1 MLTREQFSTRVAQG
15 PLAID
20 GGMSTELEQ
29 QGCTLEGSLWTAQAL
44 LDDPALIESAHKA
57 YVDAGAGVVITA
69 SYQISRAGFVE
80 QGHTAEDADRALRAS
95 IDVARSAATGTNT
108 LVAASVGPYG
118 AILHDGSEYRGNYG
132 KSVEELTA
140 FHAERLAVLISAN
153 PDLLALETIPDAL
166 EAEALVA
173 ALALFPG
180 ALAWM
185 SFSLGPNGKLWA
197 GQSLA
202 QAASIAATSDA
213 VVAIG
218 VNCVDPALVSAAIAE
233 IRSVTDLPV
242 VIYANGGG
250 TWNARTGLWENAAA
264 DALVAYSADWVRQG
278 AVLIGGCCG
287 THAGDIRQLAL
298 ALAL

>member
-1 MLTREQFSTRVAQG
+1 MLTREEFFARVRV

-29 QGCTLEGSLWTAQAL
+29 QGCRLEGSLWTAQAL
-44 LDDPALIESAHKA
+44 LDDPGLIEAVHKA

-69 SYQISRAGFVE
+69 SYQISRTGFVE
-80 QGHTAEDADRALRAS
+80 AGLTANDADRALRAS
-95 IDVARSAATGTNT
+95 IEVARKAVGGTQT

-118 AILHDGSEYRGNYG
+118 AILHDGSEYKGNYG
-132 KSVEELTA
+132 KTVEELRA
-140 FHAERLAVLISAN
+140 FHVERLGVLLSAN
-153 PDLLALETIPDAL
+153 PDLLAIETIPDAL

-173 ALALFPG
+173 ALAEFPS
-180 ALAWM
+180 AIAWM
-185 SFSLGPNGKLWA
+185 SFSIGPDGKLWA

-202 QAASIAATSDA
+202 QAARIAASSPA
-213 VVAIG
+213 IAAIG

-250 TWNARTGLWENAAA
+250 TWNPETGIWENAAA
-264 DALVAYSADWVRQG
+264 DALVAYSAEWITQG
-278 AVLIGGCCG
+278 ATVIGGCCG
-287 THAGDIRQLAL
+287 THAGDIRQLAA
-298 ALAL
+298 AL

>member
-1 MLTREQFSTRVAQG
+1 MLTREEFLARVRV

-44 LDDPALIESAHKA
+44 LDDPGLIESAHKA

-80 QGHTAEDADRALRAS
+80 AGLTANDADRALRAS
-95 IDVARSAATGTNT
+95 IDVARKAVSGTET

-118 AILHDGSEYRGNYG
+118 AILHDGSEYKGNYG
-132 KSVEELTA
+132 KTVEELRA
-140 FHAERLAVLISAN
+140 FHVERLGVLLSAN
-153 PDLLALETIPDAL
+153 PDLFAIETIPDAL

-173 ALALFPG
+173 ALAEFPS
-180 ALAWM
+180 AIAWM
-185 SFSLGPNGKLWA
+185 SFSIGPDGKLWA

-202 QAASIAATSDA
+202 EAARFAASSPAIA
-213 VVAIG
+213 AIG

-250 TWNARTGLWENAAA
+250 TWNSETGIWENAAA
-264 DALVAYSADWVRQG
+264 DALVAYSAEWITQG
-278 AVLIGGCCG
+278 ATVIGGCCG
-287 THAGDIRQLAL
+287 THAGDIRQLAA
-298 ALAL
+298 AL

>member
-1 MLTREQFSTRVAQG
+1 MLTREEFFARVRV

-29 QGCTLEGSLWTAQAL
+29 QGCRLEGSLWTAQAL
-44 LDDPALIESAHKA
+44 LDDPGLIEAAHKA

-80 QGHTAEDADRALRAS
+80 AGLTAEDADRALRAS
-95 IDVARSAATGTNT
+95 IEVARKAVSGSET

-118 AILHDGSEYRGNYG
+118 AILHDGSEYKGNYG
-132 KSVEELTA
+132 KTVEELRA
-140 FHAERLAVLISAN
+140 FHAERLAVLLSAD
-153 PDLLALETIPDAL
+153 PDLLAIETIPDAL

-173 ALALFPG
+173 ALAEFPS
-180 ALAWM
+180 AIAWM
-185 SFSLGPNGKLWA
+185 SFSIGPDGKLWA

-202 QAASIAATSDA
+202 EATRIAASSPAIA
-213 VVAIG
+213 AIG

-233 IRSVTDLPV
+233 IRSVTELPV

-250 TWNARTGLWENAAA
+250 TWNPETGIWENAAA
-264 DALVAYSADWVRQG
+264 DALVAYSAEWITQG
-278 AVLIGGCCG
+278 ATVIGGCCG
-287 THAGDIRQLAL
+287 THAGDIRQLAA
-298 ALAL
+298 AL

>member
-1 MLTREQFSTRVAQG
+1 MLTGEEFLARVRI

-29 QGCTLEGSLWTAQAL
+29 QGCRLEGSLWTAQAL
-44 LDDPALIESAHKA
+44 LDDPALIEAAHKA
-57 YVDAGAGVVITA
+57 YVDAGADVVITA

-80 QGHTAEDADRALRAS
+80 NGHSAEDADRALRAS
-95 IDVARSAATGTNT
+95 IEVARKAVVGTDT

-118 AILHDGSEYRGNYG
+118 AILHDGSEYKGNYG
-132 KSVEELTA
+132 KTLEELRA
-140 FHAERLAVLISAN
+140 FHAERLAVLLSAN
-153 PDLLALETIPDAL
+153 PDLLAIETIPDAL

-173 ALALFPG
+173 ALAEFPD
-180 ALAWM
+180 AIAWM
-185 SFSLGPNGKLWA
+185 SFSIGPDGRLWA

-202 QAASIAATSDA
+202 EAARIAASSPAIA
-213 VVAIG
+213 AIG

-250 TWNARTGLWENAAA
+250 TSNAETGLWENAAA
-264 DALVAYSADWVRQG
+264 DALVAYSAEWVKHG
-278 AVLIGGCCG
+278 ANLIGGCCG
-287 THAGDIRQLAL
+287 THAGDIRQLAA
-298 ALAL
+298 AL

>member
-1 MLTREQFSTRVAQG
+1 MLTREEFLARVRV

-29 QGCTLEGSLWTAQAL
+29 QGCRLEGSLWTAQAL
-44 LDDPALIESAHKA
+44 LDDPGLIEAAHKA

-80 QGHTAEDADRALRAS
+80 AGLTANDADRALRAS
-95 IDVARSAATGTNT
+95 IDVARKAVSGTET

-118 AILHDGSEYRGNYG
+118 AILHDGSEYKGNYG
-132 KSVEELTA
+132 KTVEELRA
-140 FHAERLAVLISAN
+140 FHVERLGVLLSAN
-153 PDLLALETIPDAL
+153 PDLLAIETIPDAL

-173 ALALFPG
+173 ALAEFPS
-180 ALAWM
+180 AIVWM
-185 SFSLGPNGKLWA
+185 SFSIGPDGKLWA

-202 QAASIAATSDA
+202 EAARIAASSPAIA
-213 VVAIG
+213 AIG

-233 IRSVTDLPV
+233 IRTVTDLPV

-250 TWNARTGLWENAAA
+250 TWNSETGIWENAAP
-264 DALVAYSADWVRQG
+264 DALVAYSAEWITQG
-278 AVLIGGCCG
+278 ATLIGGCCG
-287 THAGDIRQLAL
+287 THAGDIRQLAQ
-298 ALAL
+298 AL

>member
-1 MLTREQFSTRVAQG
+1 MLTREEFFARVRVS
-15 PLAID
+15 LAID

-29 QGCTLEGSLWTAQAL
+29 QGCRLEGSLWTAQAL
-44 LDDPALIESAHKA
+44 LDDPGLIEAAHKA

-80 QGHTAEDADRALRAS
+80 AGLTADDADRALRAS
-95 IDVARSAATGTNT
+95 IDVARQAVAGTHT

-118 AILHDGSEYRGNYG
+118 AILHDGSEYKGNYG
-132 KSVEELTA
+132 KTVEELRA
-140 FHAERLAVLISAN
+140 FHVERLSVLISAN
-153 PDLLALETIPDAL
+153 PDLLAIETIPDAL

-173 ALALFPG
+173 ALADFPG

-185 SFSLGPNGKLWA
+185 SFSIGPDGKLWA

-202 QAASIAATSDA
+202 EAARIASSSPAIA
-213 VVAIG
+213 AIG

-250 TWNARTGLWENAAA
+250 TWNPETGIWENAAA
-264 DALVAYSADWVRQG
+264 DALVAYSAEWITQG
-278 AVLIGGCCG
+278 ATVIGGCCG
-287 THAGDIRQLAL
+287 THAGDIRQLAA
-298 ALAL
+298 AL

>member
-1 MLTREQFSTRVAQG
+1 MLTREEFLARVRV

-29 QGCTLEGSLWTAQAL
+29 QGCRLEGSLWTAQAL
-44 LDDPALIESAHKA
+44 LDDPGLIEAAHKA

-80 QGHTAEDADRALRAS
+80 AGLTANDADRALRAS
-95 IDVARSAATGTNT
+95 IDVARKAVAGTQT

-118 AILHDGSEYRGNYG
+118 AILHDGSEYKGNYG
-132 KSVEELTA
+132 KTVDELRA
-140 FHAERLAVLISAN
+140 FHAERLAVLLSAN
-153 PDLLALETIPDAL
+153 PDLLAIETIPDAL

-173 ALALFPG
+173 ALAEFPS
-180 ALAWM
+180 AIAWM
-185 SFSLGPNGKLWA
+185 SFSIGPDGKLWA

-202 QAASIAATSDA
+202 EAARIAASSPAIA
-213 VVAIG
+213 AIG

-250 TWNARTGLWENAAA
+250 TWNSETGIWENAAA
-264 DALVAYSADWVRQG
+264 DALVAYSAEWITQG
-278 AVLIGGCCG
+278 ATLIGGCCG
-287 THAGDIRQLAL
+287 THSGDIRQLAQ
-298 ALAL
+298 AL

>member
-1 MLTREQFSTRVAQG
+1 MLTREEFIARAAT
-15 PLAID
+15 PIAID

-80 QGHTAEDADRALRAS
+80 NDHSPEDADRALRAS
-95 IDVARSAATGTNT
+95 IDVARKAVAGTSC

-118 AILHDGSEYRGNYG
+118 AILHDGSEYKGNYG

-140 FHAERLAVLISAN
+140 FHTERLAVLISAN

-173 ALALFPG
+173 ALATFPE
-180 ALAWM
+180 AIAWM
-185 SFSLGPNGKLWA
+185 SFSLGPDGKLWA

-202 QAASIAATSDA
+202 EAARIAASSFAIA
-213 VVAIG
+213 AIG

-233 IRSVTDLPV
+233 IRTVTELPV

-250 TWNARTGLWENAAA
+250 TWNSESGLWENAAA
-264 DALVAYSADWVRQG
+264 DSLVANSREWVAQG
-278 AVLIGGCCG
+278 AALIGGCCG
-287 THAGDIRQLAL
+287 THAGDMRQLAQ
-298 ALAL
+298 AL